1 MDLLLLCT
9 HQQHNAPFCF
19 GPAFFAHAPAV
30 RNSSSVLGRFK
41 KHGSDRA
48 KRKREAGDFI
58 FGSSL
63 FGVFGIFLEEE
74 KGRRRRQNND
84 RDYLGAL
91 LSSQPACV
99 CLRTR
104 VPTIDTDTD
113 ALLFPDL

>member
-1 MDLLLLCT
+1 M
-9 HQQHNAPFCF
+9 P
-19 GPAFFAHAPAV
+19 
-30 RNSSSVLGRFK
+30 RSVLALPFLLMPRPSEIRLLSWGALKNTAQIEQRE
-41 KHGSDRA
+41 
-48 KRKREAGDFI
+48 REAGDFI

-99 CLRTR
+99 RLHTCM
-104 VPTIDTDTD
+104 PTIDTE
-113 ALLFPDL
+113 ALLFSDL